1 MSAAPPEGWCVCG
14 HDAQT
19 HQLLGCNGAITGLA
33 GAEPCDCEG
42 FEQRPAQ
49 GIETP
54 VLPYQNPVP
63 NSGWSG
69 SETSRD
75 RALRR
80 DVSGKT
86 KTLQNRMLVMLAQ
99 AGERGVTVHD
109 GREATG
115 EHHGSVSAALSNLH
129 KAGKI
134 ARVDESRDR
143 CKVYVLPDAVGGRRT
158 EPQGRRG

>member
-1 MSAAPPEGWCVCG
+1 MSPTPPSGWCVCG
-14 HDAQT
+14 HPPEA
-19 HQLLGCNGAITGLA
+19 HQLMCNGARTGLA
-33 GAEPCDCEG
+33 GSMSCPCQG
-42 FEQRPAQ
+42 FEPRPAQ
-49 GIETP
+49 EIQTP

-86 KTLQNRMLVMLAQ
+86 ATLQNRMLVMLAQ
-99 AGERGVTVHD
+99 AGERGVTVHE
-109 GREATG
+109 GRLETG